1 MEELVMKA
9 DTTKHYIV
17 VLGKLVI
24 PFVLGLGVF
33 GVLGF
38 ILTSIGEE
46 STWMIL
52 WPLVIAYF
60 FPPFGKETVI
70 PLGVGLLQQG
80 LDVPFIN
87 LHITGG
93 QIHPVLMALSIAFVD
108 MVVALFLVWNYDFAK
123 KIPLIGQFIQKI
135 EDRGKLSEEKYG
147 WVKPLRFIG
156 IMLFVM
162 VPFQGSGG
170 LVGSI
175 VGRLIG
181 MKPWVIFLAISVGA
195 VIGCLLIAFF
205 AQAFLIF
212 AEINTT
218 ITIILLIIIA
228 IFALIFVFRKRL
240 QRKKGVNN

>member
-1 MEELVMKA
+1 MQSDK
-9 DTTKHYIV
+9 TKHILL
-17 VLGKLVI
+17 VLAKLFI
-24 PFVLGLGVF
+24 PVALGFGVF
-33 GVLGF
+33 GLLGF
-38 ILTSIGEE
+38 VLTSIGDE

-52 WPLVIAYF
+52 WPLIIAYF

-80 LDVPFIN
+80 LDVPLLN

-93 QIHPVLMALSIAFVD
+93 QIHPVLMALSIAYVD

-123 KIPLIGQFIQKI
+123 KIPLVGTFIMKI
-135 EDRGKLSEEKYG
+135 EQRGKLSEEKYG

-175 VGRLIG
+175 VGRLVG
-181 MKPWVIFLAISVGA
+181 MKPWNTFLAITLGA
-195 VIGCLLIAFF
+195 IIGCMLIAFF

-218 ITIILLIIIA
+218 LTILLIVFLAIIA
-228 IFALIFVFRKRL
+228 LLVLFRKKI
-240 QRKKGVNN
+240 QVKKAL

>member
-1 MEELVMKA
+1 MN
-9 DTTKHYIV
+9 T
-17 VLGKLVI
+17 
-24 PFVLGLGVF
+24 
-33 GVLGF
+33 
-38 ILTSIGEE
+38 
-46 STWMIL
+46 
-52 WPLVIAYF
+52 F
-60 FPPFGKETVI
+60 FRS
-70 PLGVGLLQQG
+70 

-87 LHITGG
+87 LHIIGG

-123 KIPLIGQFIQKI
+123 KIPLIGQFIQRI

-181 MKPWVIFLAISVGA
+181 MKPWVTFLAITIGA

-205 AQAFLIF
+205 ARAFLVF

-218 ITIILLIIIA
+218 LTIILLIVIA
-228 IFALIFVFRKRL
+228 VIALIYIFRKRL
-240 QRKKGVNN
+240 LVKKGLK